1 MKCPSCGDPNALQ
14 ESLQEGKKRIKCVKC
29 GLNEIRD
36 RDGRKLLLDTPAPA
50 TSSDPL
56 LS

>member
-1 MKCPSCGDPNALQ
+1 MKCPSCGTEGVLV
-14 ESLQEGKKRIKCVKC
+14 ESLQEGKKRIKCQKC

-36 RDGRKLLLDTPAPA
+36 RDGRKLLLDTPAVQR
-50 TSSDPL
+50 DPL